1 VSRLDRFSGRLGA
14 GVATIRRSAFMR
26 SFFGVG
32 GLTVAEIVLGLLT
45 AILMARSL
53 GVDGL
58 GIYSLALA
66 AVVLAGIPVEFG
78 LPNLVMREIAHHDI
92 DPESGAVKGM
102 LIFAAL
108 VIVLMS
114 IIVMPLT
121 LVFGG
126 GLVPGLGLAE
136 SAMLP
141 VAVGLIPLSAL
152 GKTISTALA
161 GKQMVVSGLIPQRLI
176 RPGFFAVALGAAML
190 LEPGWLTPVRAM
202 ALQLTAAT
210 VALAVGALMFRRHFT
225 GTLRRGPAVISWRI
239 WTVAMLRLGVSTGIH
254 LGQGQILLL
263 ITGALAG
270 AENAGLLRIAQRAA
284 GLVGIGTTIAY
295 VASAPHIARLNAEG
309 QHDRL
314 QGLLT
319 LVARASGGVAA
330 LALISFVFG
339 GDWLLDTLF
348 GADFAAALS
357 AIVILGAAETARALI
372 GPGIILMM
380 MARREGIAAVGFVI
394 SLVVGTLI
402 AWALIPT
409 YGADGAAWG
418 SFFGATVMA
427 MFLWYKSRRV
437 LFLDPSAFGWPV
449 RRAES
454 RYPA

>member
-1 VSRLDRFSGRLGA
+1 VSRLDLLSGRLGA

-26 SFFGVG
+26 SFIGVG
-32 GLTVAEIVLGLLT
+32 GLTVAETVLGLLT
-45 AILMARSL
+45 AILMARAL

-78 LPNLVMREIAHHDI
+78 LPSLVMREIAHHDI
-92 DPESGAVKGM
+92 DPESSAVKGM

-108 VIVLMS
+108 VVVLMS
-114 IIVMPLT
+114 IIVMPLA
-121 LVFGG
+121 LLFGG

-152 GKTISTALA
+152 GKTIGTALA

-176 RPGFFAVALGAAML
+176 RPGFFAIALGAAML

-210 VALAVGALMFRRHFT
+210 VALAAGAFMFMRHFA

-314 QGLLT
+314 QRLLT

-330 LALISFVFG
+330 LVLVCFIFG
-339 GDWLLDTLF
+339 GDWLLDILF
-348 GADFAAALS
+348 GADFAAALN

-372 GPGIILMM
+372 GPGIILMNM
-380 MARREGIAAVGFVI
+380 VRREGTAAVGFLI

-402 AWALIPT
+402 AWVLIPN

-418 SFFGATVMA
+418 SFFGGTVMA
-427 MFLWYKSRRV
+427 MFLWYTSRRV

-449 RRAES
+449 RR
-454 RYPA
+454 R

>member
-1 VSRLDRFSGRLGA
+1 
-14 GVATIRRSAFMR
+14 MR
-26 SFFGVG
+26 NFVGVG
-32 GLTVAEIVLGLLT
+32 GVTAAEVILGLLT
-45 AILMARSL
+45 AILLARAL

-58 GIYSLALA
+58 GTYSLALA

-78 LPNLVMREIAHHDI
+78 LPNLVMREIAHHDT

-108 VIVLMS
+108 AIVLMS
-114 IIVMPLT
+114 IIVTPLT

-126 GLVPGLGLAE
+126 TVVPGLGLAE

-152 GKTISTALA
+152 GKTIGAALA
-161 GKQMVVSGLIPQRLI
+161 GKQMVVSGLIPQRLV
-176 RPGFFAVALGAAML
+176 RPGIFAIALGAAML

-202 ALQLTAAT
+202 ALQLTAAA
-210 VALAVGALMFRRHFT
+210 VALAAGALMFLRHFA
-225 GTLRRGPAVISWRI
+225 GTLRRGRAVISWRI

-295 VASAPHIARLNAEG
+295 VASGPHIARLNAEG

-314 QGLLT
+314 QRLLT
-319 LVARASGGVAA
+319 LVARVSGGVAA
-330 LALISFVFG
+330 LVLISFVFG
-339 GDWLLDTLF
+339 GEWLLDTLF
-348 GADFAAALS
+348 GADFTAALS
-357 AIVILGAAETARALI
+357 AIVILGAAETARALL
-372 GPGIILMM
+372 GPGVILMM
-380 MARREGIAAVGFVI
+380 MVRREGTAATGFVI

-402 AWALIPT
+402 AWALAPL

-418 SFFGATVMA
+418 MFFGVMGMA
-427 MFLWYKSRRV
+427 VFLWHKSRRV
-437 LFLDPSAFGWPV
+437 LFLDPSAVGWRV
-449 RRAES
+449 RPENPS
-454 RYPA
+454 HLS